1 MTPRR
6 PPLTAEKRARIQ
18 RYAATRAG
26 GATAREA
33 AIAAGYAA
41 SRAQKT
47 AEELEQ
53 LPETQSAL
61 AEERARLVEQA
72 RAQASVSVE
81 RLQQEL
87 EHVALS
93 DIRQLFRWTET
104 GLALKPMHEWPEGA
118 ARAVAGVKV
127 RTLMDG
133 SVLSEFKL
141 WPKLDAVK
149 QLAQLMGYLQDE
161 DGGKVP
167 ASITVNVVRE

>member
-1 MTPRR
+1 MSPRR
-6 PPLTAEKRARIQ
+6 PPLSAEKLARIA

-53 LPETQSAL
+53 LPETQAAL
-61 AEERARLVEQA
+61 AQERARLVEQA

-81 RLQQEL
+81 RLQREL

-93 DIRQLFRWTET
+93 DIRELFRHTEA

-118 ARAVAGVKV
+118 ARAVAGVKM

-133 SVLSEFKL
+133 SLLTEFKL

-149 QLAQLMGYLQDE
+149 QLAQLLGYVQDE
-161 DGGKVP
+161 DTGKAP
-167 ASITVNVVRE
+167 ASVTINVVRE